1 MPKAP
6 VYKLLLLT
14 CLCLL
19 PAFAQEQPQPRELA
33 KPVERELS
41 GGQTHVY
48 TLTLNANQIA
58 RVVAEQKGIDL
69 RLSALAPDGTKLFD
83 VDSPNGAQ
91 GEEPATIVA
100 RQSGAYRVEVRALQ
114 KSAPAGRYA
123 IRLDRFLTESEYMT
137 ERLAG
142 LGRLWGA
149 VKFFH
154 PYLAYREIDWDGAL
168 IKAIPQVKAARGPG
182 EYQQAINTMLQALG
196 DPATTA
202 ELSVI
207 ESGDTTAGSAA
218 GKAEPVYFRSVDG
231 HVVINAAEWAKA
243 FADGNNA
250 AFMKQPQM
258 LAEIGKS
265 RGIVLDCRYN
275 GVAASTAAPFYLSFY
290 LDNAL
295 SSLVQGAVPLGSER
309 YRLHNG
315 YPPQQ
320 GNTSG
325 GYTSSF
331 VTQAPGAITGQAQSK
346 KPLAVLI
353 DEKTPNLLPILSGL
367 QAAGA
372 KIAQVGKIGPGAG
385 ARLHRM
391 TLPGGVRVNLRVSE
405 FVHPNGGSSFQADAQ
420 LTNEAGAGDGA
431 ITAAIAALNAPTND
445 KAAGIA
451 NQTAAVAI
459 RGQKDNPY
467 PQMSFPTEEYRL
479 LALFRFWNVINYF
492 FPYKHLTDRPWGETL
507 ADFIPRFL
515 ENKSALEYEMTVAE
529 MVARMQDTHGFVRG
543 LRNLDSH
550 LGMFAPPLRLGSA
563 GGKLIVVELTD
574 EAAAQ
579 TAGIKRGD
587 VILAIDGEPVERR
600 IAALTRFK
608 ALSTPQAV
616 YAYIYPTALRG
627 ARDSKVKLRLE
638 GADGQSREA
647 EITRAVPFMG
657 VAGMPARMTPI
668 YQTLPNGYG
677 YIDLARLPLSDAH
690 KAMDAVINTPAIIF
704 DMRGYPKGTAWTIA
718 PRLGEKIN
726 VTAALFRR
734 PLQAA
739 INFDDEDLGG
749 GAPDYAFEQ
758 KLPPAGGAIYKG
770 KVVMLINEYAISQS
784 EHTCLFFE
792 SATDVTFIG
801 GPTNGANGDVTNIAL
816 PGGVYASFT
825 GHDVRHADGRQLQR
839 IGIQPHVKVEPTAKG
854 ISQGRDE
861 ILDAAIKFLDSTLKR
876 H

>member
-1 MPKAP
+1 MPKMSAC
-6 VYKLLLLT
+6 KLLSFI
-14 CLCLL
+14 CLCPLV
-19 PAFAQEQPQPRELA
+19 AFAQERPQPLEPGKL
-33 KPVERELS
+33 VERELS
-41 GGQTHVY
+41 GGQTHTY
-48 TLTLNANQIA
+48 TLSLNANQIA
-58 RVVAEQKGIDL
+58 RVVAEQKGVDL
-69 RLSALAPDGTKLFD
+69 TLSALAPDGTKLFD
-83 VDSPNGAQ
+83 VDSPNGSQ

-100 RQSGAYRVEVRALQ
+100 RQGGAYRIAVRSLD

-123 IRLDRFLTESEYMT
+123 IRLDKFLTESEYLT

-168 IKAIPQVKAARGPG
+168 IKAIPQVKAARAPG
-182 EYQQAINTMLQALG
+182 EYRQAISTMLQSLG

-202 ELSVI
+202 EVAVI
-207 ESGDTTAGSAA
+207 EGRDTAA
-218 GKAEPVYFRSVDG
+218 GKEEPTYFRVADG
-231 HVVINAAEWAKA
+231 YVVINAPDWAKA
-243 FADGNNA
+243 FTAGNNA

-258 LAEIGKS
+258 LAEIGKA
-265 RGIVLDCRYN
+265 RGVVIDCRY
-275 GVAASTAAPFYLSFY
+275 GGEAASSAASFYLGFY

-295 SSLVQGAVPLGSER
+295 PSIVQGVVPHGTER

-315 YPPQQ
+315 YAPQQ

-325 GYTSSF
+325 GYTSAM
-331 VTQAPGAITGQAQSK
+331 VTQAPGAIVGQAPSK

-367 QAAGA
+367 QAVGA
-372 KIAQVGKIGPGAG
+372 KIVQVGKGDAGAG

-391 TLPGGVRVNLRVSE
+391 TLPDGVRVNLRVTE
-405 FVHPNGGSSFQADAQ
+405 FVHPNGGSSFQPDVR
-420 LTNEAGAGDGA
+420 LTNEAGSGDGA
-431 ITAAIAALNAPTND
+431 VTAAIAALNAPASE
-445 KAAGIA
+445 KAAGGA
-451 NQTAAVAI
+451 NQTAAEAM

-492 FPYKHLTDRPWGETL
+492 YPYKHLTDRPWGETL
-507 ADFIPRFL
+507 TDFIPRFL
-515 ENKSALEYEMTVAE
+515 ENKSALDYELTVAE

-543 LRNLDSH
+543 LRNLDTH

-563 GGKLIVVELTD
+563 GGKLVVVELTD

-579 TAGIKRGD
+579 SAGVKRGD
-587 VILAIDGEPVERR
+587 VILTIDGEPAAQH
-600 IAALTRFK
+600 IAALTRLK
-608 ALSTPQAV
+608 SLSTPQAV

-627 ARDSKVKLRLE
+627 AKDSKVKLQLVVP
-638 GADGQSREA
+638 AGQAREA
-647 EITRAVPFMG
+647 EITRTAPVMS
-657 VAGMPARMTPI
+657 VAGMPMRKTPI
-668 YQTLPNGYG
+668 YQTLPGGYG
-677 YIDLARLPLSDAH
+677 YIDLARLPLADAQE
-690 KAMDAVINTPAIIF
+690 AMDAVINTPAIIF
-704 DMRGYPKGTAWTIA
+704 DMRGYPNGTAWAIA
-718 PRLGEKIN
+718 PRLGEKKN

-739 INFDDEDLGG
+739 TNFDDEDLGG

-758 KLPPAGGAIYKG
+758 KIPPPGGAIYKG

-801 GPTNGANGDVTNIAL
+801 GPTNGANGDVTNLAL
-816 PGGVYASFT
+816 PGGIYASFT

-839 IGIQPHVKVEPTAKG
+839 VGIQPHIKVEPTANG
-854 ISQGRDE
+854 IGEGRDE
-861 ILDAAIKFLDSTLKR
+861 ILEAAVKFLDSTLKR
-876 H
+876 N